1 MPQPRRLNI
10 KRQNKRYY
18 RHVVY
23 PQIKISEGDIYITSG
38 VNQRLDL
45 LAKQFYNDVDLWW
58 VINIANPNLVP
69 RDSFYIPPGVQIRI
83 PTNINTIKDQFDEIN
98 NK

>member
-38 VNQRLDL
+38 VNQILDL
-45 LAKQFYNDVDLWW
+45 LVFIND
-58 VINIANPNLVP
+58 
-69 RDSFYIPPGVQIRI
+69 YILDKSK
-83 PTNINTIKDQFDEIN
+83 IKKKRKKSKRKRKRKKKKGD
-98 NK
+98 

>member
-1 MPQPRRLNI
+1 MPHPRRLNI

-45 LAKQFYNDVDLWW
+45 LAKQFY
-58 VINIANPNLVP
+58 I
-69 RDSFYIPPGVQIRI
+69 
-83 PTNINTIKDQFDEIN
+83 
-98 NK
+98 